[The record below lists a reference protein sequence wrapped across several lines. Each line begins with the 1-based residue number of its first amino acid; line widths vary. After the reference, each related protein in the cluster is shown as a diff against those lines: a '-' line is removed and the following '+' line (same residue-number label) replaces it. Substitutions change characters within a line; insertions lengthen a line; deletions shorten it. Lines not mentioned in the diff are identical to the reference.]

1 MNTVR
6 PIQNRAGVT
15 LLELLLV
22 IFIIAILAAVF
33 LPVIGRTK
41 TRSRQVDCLSQL
53 RQVGI
58 AHHAFAHDHNGKFP
72 FQVPMREGGT
82 LELIQNVG
90 GTVQTAFQH
99 FRALSND
106 LITPRVLTC
115 PADKRTRA
123 DSFSEF
129 RNENLSY
136 FVSVTSDY
144 SRPDEVLCGDRNIRL
159 DGESSLSIMR
169 FTSSSHVAWTGELH
183 EYDGNLLFT
192 DTHVERRSS
201 AALHGAL
208 TDSSNRVVAVMP
220 VDPASDPKPP
230 SSGADDAPYN
240 PFDGLK
246 NVYGSGSGSG
256 SGSSGSGSGGSASAG
271 SGGGS
276 SYGSSASGVSA
287 STSSGSANSPS
298 SPSGGGSRA
307 LNSRRPFED
316 PVYTSTGQAQSR
328 TNKSPKYASVATS
341 TNAAESPT
349 APAPLA
355 TFSVPGVSGTLVVS
369 KDNWWWLVVL
379 LGITLVIAF
388 SLIAALVYRRD
399 RRRLRPME
407 RKLTYGL
414 IADRRRRGRM

>member
-41 TRSRQVDCLSQL
+41 TRTRQVDCLSQL

-72 FQVPMREGGT
+72 FQVSVREGGT

-144 SRPDEVLCGDRNIRL
+144 SRPDEVLSGDRNIRL
-159 DGESSLSIMR
+159 DGESSLSVMR
-169 FTSSSHVAWTGELH
+169 FTANSHVAWTGELH

-201 AALHGAL
+201 AALHGVF

-220 VDPASDPKPP
+220 VDPASDPKP
-230 SSGADDAPYN
+230 SSSSADNAPYN

-246 NVYGSGSGSG
+246 NVYGSSPDSG
-256 SGSSGSGSGGSASAG
+256 SGSSGR
-271 SGGGS
+271 GGGS
-276 SYGSSASGVSA
+276 SYGSSASGASA
-287 STSSGSANSPS
+287 STSPGSAKSPS

-307 LNSRRPFED
+307 LNSRRPLED
-316 PVYTSTGQAQSR
+316 PVFASTGQAGSR
-328 TNKSPKYASVATS
+328 TNKSPTYASVATS
-341 TNAAESPT
+341 TNATESPT
-349 APAPLA
+349 APAPAPLA
-355 TFSVPGVSGTLVVS
+355 TFSFPGVSGTLVVS

-379 LGITLVIAF
+379 LGITLVVAF

-399 RRRLRPME
+399 RRRIRPNE
-407 RKLTYGL
+407 RRLTYGL

>member
-72 FQVPMREGGT
+72 FQVPVREGGT

-115 PADKRTRA
+115 PADQRARA

-144 SRPDEVLCGDRNIRL
+144 SRPDEVLSGDRNIRL
-159 DGESSLSIMR
+159 DGESSLSVMR
-169 FTSSSHVAWTGELH
+169 FTASSHVAWTGELH

-201 AALHGAL
+201 AALHGAI

-220 VDPASDPKPP
+220 VDPASDPKP
-230 SSGADDAPYN
+230 SSSSADNAPYN

-246 NVYGSGSGSG
+246 NVYGSSSDSG
-256 SGSSGSGSGGSASAG
+256 SGSSGR
-271 SGGGS
+271 GGGA
-276 SYGSSASGVSA
+276 SYGSSGSGVSA

-316 PVYTSTGQAQSR
+316 PVYASTGQAQSR
-328 TNKSPKYASVATS
+328 TNKSPTYASVATS

-349 APAPLA
+349 APAPAPLA
-355 TFSVPGVSGTLVVS
+355 TFSVPGIPGTLVVS

-379 LGITLVIAF
+379 LGITLVVAF

-399 RRRLRPME
+399 RRRIRPME

>member
-72 FQVPMREGGT
+72 FQVPVREGGT

-106 LITPRVLTC
+106 LITPRILAC
-115 PADKRTRA
+115 PADQRTRA
-123 DSFSEF
+123 ESFSEF

-144 SRPDEVLCGDRNIRL
+144 SRPDEVLSGDRNIRL
-159 DGESSLSIMR
+159 DGESSLSVMR
-169 FTSSSHVAWTGELH
+169 FTASSHVAWTGELH

-201 AALHGAL
+201 AALHGAI

-220 VDPASDPKPP
+220 VDPASDPKP
-230 SSGADDAPYN
+230 SSSSADNAPYN

-246 NVYGSGSGSG
+246 NVYGSSSDSG
-256 SGSSGSGSGGSASAG
+256 SGSSGR
-271 SGGGS
+271 GGGA
-276 SYGSSASGVSA
+276 SYGSSGSGVSA

-307 LNSRRPFED
+307 LNSRRPLED
-316 PVYTSTGQAQSR
+316 PVYTSTGQARSR
-328 TNKSPKYASVATS
+328 TNKSPTYASVATS

-349 APAPLA
+349 APAPAPLA
-355 TFSVPGVSGTLVVS
+355 TFSFPGVSGTLVVS

-379 LGITLVIAF
+379 LGITLVVAF

-399 RRRLRPME
+399 RRRIRPME